1 MILGELDFEKRGHL
15 TRERGLHSSN
25 SFEKERGDKGRIKEI
40 RVKESRKMFGG
51 DSGREMKTRA
61 TKLSQFSF
69 PKGKARHRFFRFVH
83 CSLLKRSLAGK
94 I

>member
-15 TRERGLHSSN
+15 ARERGLHSSN

-51 DSGREMKTRA
+51 DSGREMKTRDEA
-61 TKLSQFSF
+61 IPILFSRRKSTISILSF
-69 PKGKARHRFFRFVH
+69 
-83 CSLLKRSLAGK
+83 LLKRSLAGK

>member
-40 RVKESRKMFGG
+40 RVKESRDERCLEGTVVE
-51 DSGREMKTRA
+51 R
-61 TKLSQFSF
+61 
-69 PKGKARHRFFRFVH
+69 
-83 CSLLKRSLAGK
+83 
-94 I
+94 